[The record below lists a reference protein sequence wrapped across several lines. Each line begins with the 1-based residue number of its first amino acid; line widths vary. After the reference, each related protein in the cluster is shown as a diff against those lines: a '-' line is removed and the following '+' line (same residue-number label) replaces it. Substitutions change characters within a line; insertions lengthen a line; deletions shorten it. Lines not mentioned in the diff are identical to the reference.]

1 MTNRSFAQAVRDAID
16 GVGRT
21 LREQPNFRIQLML
34 GALAVGAAALMHFA
48 AWRWAVLVLT
58 VALVLGAELFN
69 TALEH
74 AVDRAS
80 PTEHPLARAAKHAGA
95 GAVLVI
101 CLGALAVGVWLF
113 GGAFWHF

>member
-1 MTNRSFAQAVRDAID
+1 MTNRSFGQAVRDAVD

-21 LREQPNFRIQLML
+21 LREQPNFRIQIML
-34 GALAVGAAALMHFA
+34 GALAVGAAVLMNFA
-48 AWRWAVLVLT
+48 SWRWALLMLT
-58 VALVLGAELFN
+58 IALVLGAELFN

-74 AVDRAS
+74 AVDHAS
-80 PTEHPLARAAKHAGA
+80 STEHPLARAAKHAGA